1 MIKCLIKHPQLGL
14 WTSVSALP
22 LQQALYGYW
31 LSKLWWVM
39 TQKDCTKQMFIVLL
53 KDNESCS
60 LDWYAQPLD
69 LYYSCK
75 SYTEHFLEKK
85 NVYCVY
91 IWTINTIQK
100 IVLEKLI
107 LKLCCFVFY
116 IFSSSFF
123 QLGVGASLEIF
134 NQGKLPKQYQGI
146 KRRTLKLQIHHHSY
160 KNQIEITQSN

>member
-1 MIKCLIKHPQLGL
+1 MVFEHQYQPSLYSKHCMATDSADSDGWWLKRIAQKKCLLCF
-14 WTSVSALP
+14 V
-22 LQQALYGYW
+22 
-31 LSKLWWVM
+31 
-39 TQKDCTKQMFIVLL
+39 

-60 LDWYAQPLD
+60 LDWYAHPLD

-123 QLGVGASLEIF
+123 NLVSEQAWRFSINGTCRNNTKESKEWHSNCRYIITHT
-134 NQGKLPKQYQGI
+134 KI
-146 KRRTLKLQIHHHSY
+146 K
-160 KNQIEITQSN
+160 

>member
-1 MIKCLIKHPQLGL
+1 MVFEHQYQPSLYSKHCMATDSADSDGWWLKRIAQNKCLLCF
-14 WTSVSALP
+14 V
-22 LQQALYGYW
+22 
-31 LSKLWWVM
+31 
-39 TQKDCTKQMFIVLL
+39 

-134 NQGKLPKQYQGI
+134 NQWNLPKQYQGI
-146 KRRTLKLQIHHHSY
+146 KRMTLKLQIHHHSH